1 VTGSVRRVA
10 PVLAVAIGFMI
21 MLQGLLG
28 LSMPD
33 PFVLLIGALQAPP
46 VLYLAAAVRVAI
58 GTILV
63 LAAPTSRA
71 PLALRV
77 LGWLIIVGGVL
88 TPIIGVAFAESILAW
103 WRQGG
108 PIVVRVWAGVA
119 FVLGIFIVYLT
130 FPKSGD
136 S

>member
-1 VTGSVRRVA
+1 MARIV
-10 PVLAVAIGFMI
+10 PVLAVAIGFLI
-21 MLQGLLG
+21 VAQGLLG

-46 VLYLAAAVRVAI
+46 VLYLAAVVRVVI

-63 LAAPTSRA
+63 LAAPMSRT
-71 PLALRV
+71 PLAMRV
-77 LGWLIIVGGVL
+77 LGWLIIAGGVL

-103 WRQGG
+103 WRLGG
-108 PIVVRVWAGVA
+108 PPVVRVWAGVA
-119 FVLGIFIVYLT
+119 LVLGIFIVYAN
-130 FPKSGD
+130 FPKGRD